1 MTGAPR
7 TPEAYRAVLHGPSG
21 RSSAGSC
28 AVRAHPGSRRLP
40 LHDSRVRSLRCGAGV
55 DEECAGQAK
64 PCQVVARVLAATARS
79 APTRQCSRRPTWRSH
94 ASSGSADGGA
104 LPRTA
109 AVGVVAGVGAQN
121 RGDPGMYLVSSP
133 AVPPTVGHAAHAVRV
148 RAQATRSSMHR
159 GGFSRSTRPD
169 RQDRYRACLDCGG
182 HDRSLQR
189 CPATADAVHTGVT
202 PRRTP
207 QTAEC
212 SSVDAGPP
220 AGDLSRRTS
229 GSRWAAARRRPGA
242 AAPRRPRTGPAGRRG
257 RRRGH
262 RSGRRG
268 RHRHRR
274 RRPHRRLRTPRRPLE
289 DRAAPRFPLNDRP
302 APTAAGRL
310 LRGRTCVP
318 SEPSP
323 RPHPSQRASRAP
335 GPSGLMVGRPALARW
350 PRTGYAGMRRGVHL
364 PLGLGPGRPGRGR

>member
-21 RSSAGSC
+21 RSSAGSR

-133 AVPPTVGHAAHAVRV
+133 AVPPTAGHAAHAVRV

-229 GSRWAAARRRPGA
+229 GSRWGRSCWTARPSAWPPVWSAR
-242 AAPRRPRTGPAGRRG
+242 APPSSPPPSSPPPPDSSPPAGRPGSAPPPAERPPCPHRG
-257 RRRGH
+257 LADCCGAAPASLLSRRLVRTRH
-262 RSGRRG
+262 SGRAV
-268 RHRHRR
+268 HRVR
-274 RRPHRRLRTPRRPLE
+274 
-289 DRAAPRFPLNDRP
+289 
-302 APTAAGRL
+302 
-310 LRGRTCVP
+310 
-318 SEPSP
+318 
-323 RPHPSQRASRAP
+323 RASWWADQPSRGGRAP
-335 GPSGLMVGRPALARW
+335 AMPE
-350 PRTGYAGMRRGVHL
+350 
-364 PLGLGPGRPGRGR
+364 